1 MTWQRIALAGLAV
14 ALGGGAV
21 FAATPFGRDVIFHLV
36 PIAWTGEAARLAD
49 ALGVKPGAVVADVG
63 AGNGA
68 LITDLARRVGPGG
81 RAFATERTPD
91 QRAAISARAA
101 GAGVAVTVI
110 AAGDDV
116 TNLPAGCCD
125 AIAMRMVMHH
135 VANPPALA
143 RDLRRA
149 VRAGGRVGVIDF
161 NPGAL
166 PHLEADHGVSPGAV
180 IAAFDAAGLEV
191 VSRNE
196 QWGGRTYLLVFRAR

>member
-1 MTWQRIALAGLAV
+1 MTWQRIALTGLAV

-21 FAATPFGRDVIFHLV
+21 LAATPFGRDVMFHLV

-49 ALGVKPGAVVADVG
+49 ALGVRSGAVVADIG

-68 LITDLARRVGPGG
+68 LITEFARTVGPTG
-81 RAFATERTPD
+81 RAFATERTAA
-91 QRAAISARAA
+91 QRAAIASRAA
-101 GAGVAVTVI
+101 AAGVAVTVI
-110 AAGDDV
+110 EAADDA

-125 AIAMRMVMHH
+125 AITMRMVMHH
-135 VANPPALA
+135 VADPPVLA

-149 VRAGGRVGVIDF
+149 LKPGGRVGVIDF

-166 PHLEADHGVSPGAV
+166 PHLAADHGVSPGAV
-180 IAAFDAAGLEV
+180 LTAFDAAGFEV